1 MLSQKIHHFFD
12 LGYELIYRHI
22 VLILLILLCLGIGI
36 GLAGSYKL
44 SMNIMEVQ
52 AQQNAEI
59 SITTINETRAL
70 YSEQIAQ
77 RLKNV
82 EGVTLSP
89 EYHWVCLLYTSP
101 SPRDLST
108 SRMPSS
114 A

>member
-59 SITTINETRAL
+59 SITTIGA
-70 YSEQIAQ
+70 
-77 RLKNV
+77 
-82 EGVTLSP
+82 
-89 EYHWVCLLYTSP
+89 CLRSLDCNRMGTTISI
-101 SPRDLST
+101 
-108 SRMPSS
+108 SR
-114 A
+114 